1 MEFLSLNILI
11 FAPLIVAGIILSP
24 LFPNDKIIVRRFA
37 KGFSGILFIY
47 SILFL
52 LFFDPYNTDYQFKE
66 NIKFFSD
73 TNWIEPLG
81 ISLGFGLD
89 GISIMLVVLATFLVM
104 LALIVSKKSI
114 TTKHKLYYSLI
125 LALTTAILGMVTA
138 RDLFLFFLFWE
149 LELIPMYFLILIWG
163 TGKKEYSAMKFVLY
177 TFFGSLFMLGSILLL
192 NYFHVL
198 NTGISTFSIE
208 ALTYSRHYEIP
219 FLFESLIFLGFF
231 IAFAVKL
238 PIVPLHTWL
247 PNAHVDAPTPVS
259 MLLAGILLKMGG
271 YGLIRFNI
279 QMFPEMIKVF
289 APMLI
294 ISGVINIIYAALV
307 ALAQKDLKLLIAYS
321 SVSHMGFVLLGLGA
335 LNSIG
340 ITGAMFQ
347 MIAHGLISAGLF
359 LIVGVIYFR
368 TKTRVFSHLGGL
380 GQVMPKAFYFTILL
394 AFASLGLPLLIGFA
408 AEVMIFYGAFTSNS
422 LDGFV
427 LSNQLMTALAAI
439 SIVITAAYLLWVLQK
454 VFMGNMFE
462 KWQKVQDITP
472 HETIALTFLSIPIV
486 LFGLYPEGVTSLF
499 LPFVDSL
506 VSYFTL

>member
-24 LFPNDKIIVRRFA
+24 LFPNDEIIVRRFA

-47 SILFL
+47 SILFMI
-52 LFFDPYNTDYQFKE
+52 FFKPYNTGYQFKE
-66 NIKFFSD
+66 TIKLFSN

-81 ISLGFGLD
+81 ISLSFGLD
-89 GISIMLVVLATFLVM
+89 GISVMLVVLTTFLVM
-104 LALIVSKKSI
+104 LALIASKKSI

-125 LALTTAILGMVTA
+125 LVLTTAILGIVTS

-149 LELIPMYFLILIWG
+149 LELIPMYFLISIWG

-177 TFFGSLFMLGSILLL
+177 TFFGSLFMLGGILLL
-192 NYFHVL
+192 NYFHFL
-198 NTGISTFSIE
+198 NTGIYTFSIE
-208 ALTYSRHYEIP
+208 ALTYSRHYDIP
-219 FLFESLIFLGFF
+219 FIVKALIFLGFF

-271 YGLIRFNI
+271 YGLIRFNT
-279 QMFPEMIKVF
+279 QMFPEMIKIF

-294 ISGVINIIYAALV
+294 VLGVINIIYAAFI

-321 SVSHMGFVLLGLGA
+321 SISHMGFVLLGLGA
-335 LNSIG
+335 LNTIG

-347 MIAHGLISAGLF
+347 MLAHALISAGLF
-359 LIVGVIYFR
+359 LIVGVIYLR
-368 TKTRVFSHLGGL
+368 TKTRIFSHLGGL
-380 GQVMPKAFYFTILL
+380 GQVMPKAFYFTMLL
-394 AFASLGLPLLIGFA
+394 ALASLGLPLLVGFA

-422 LDGFV
+422 LDGFI
-427 LSNQLMTALAAI
+427 LSNQFMTALAAI
-439 SIVITAAYLLWVLQK
+439 SIIITAAYLLWMLQK
-454 VFMGNMFE
+454 IFMGNMFE
-462 KWQKVQDITP
+462 KWQKAYDLTP
-472 HETIALTFLSIPIV
+472 QEAIALTFLSIPIV

-499 LPFVDSL
+499 LPFVDNL
-506 VSYFTL
+506 VSNLAL